1 MKNLIFFFFL
11 LFFRKLKEKP
21 EKVLATFFKS
31 SIEHSLLKIFGEI
44 GGLTTIDLLKFDEN
58 RTRGILRVPEDFY
71 VKLRSS
77 LTLINKF
84 QDISCYFKV
93 NSASPVLLS
102 LLDSFCEF

>member
-1 MKNLIFFFFL
+1 MFFIKFFL
-11 LFFRKLKEKP
+11 FSFSRKLKEKP

-31 SIEHSLLKIFGEI
+31 SIEQSLSKIFGEI
-44 GGLTTIDLLKFDEN
+44 GGLTTVDLLKFDEN

-71 VKLRSS
+71 VKLRAA

-84 QDISCYFKV
+84 QDIPCYFKV

>member
-1 MKNLIFFFFL
+1 M
-11 LFFRKLKEKP
+11 
-21 EKVLATFFKS
+21 ATFFKS

-71 VKLRSS
+71 VKLRAS

-84 QDISCYFKV
+84 QDIPCYFKV
-93 NSASPVLLS
+93 NSVSPVLLS